1 MLIYYFYI
9 SLFFPASNSSITIVD
24 DSETT
29 DASSREDINT
39 GDASLTTALAEKTRI
54 TAKQAD
60 IKPTTIV
67 NITTAV
73 EDVANKSAMNSS
85 GKSETTSTVKGSYP
99 NLILTKG
106 TYFYKFN
113 WFLVFWYTRNN
124 IYRDLFLNVNT
135 EEWLSLSF
143 LLRRLFVKFFP
154 DTVFAVLS

>member
-9 SLFFPASNSSITIVD
+9 SLFFPAFNSSITIVD

-73 EDVANKSAMNSS
+73 EEVTNKSTMNSS

-99 NLILTKG
+99 NLILT
-106 TYFYKFN
+106 TFIFIN
-113 WFLVFWYTRNN
+113 L
-124 IYRDLFLNVNT
+124 ICSLFFGIPEIIST
-135 EEWLSLSF
+135 ETCS
-143 LLRRLFVKFFP
+143 
-154 DTVFAVLS
+154 

>member
-1 MLIYYFYI
+1 MFIPDPPGQKVPDPEEPDLQNRLGVLKRKMLIYYFYT
-9 SLFFPASNSSITIVD
+9 SLFFPASNSSITTVD

-39 GDASLTTALAEKTRI
+39 GDGTGSLNTALAEKTSI

-85 GKSETTSTVKGSYP
+85 GKSETASTVKGSYP
-99 NLILTKG
+99 NLILTI
-106 TYFYKFN
+106 YKFN
-113 WFLVFWYTRNN
+113 F
-124 IYRDLFLNVNT
+124 
-135 EEWLSLSF
+135 S
-143 LLRRLFVKFFP
+143 
-154 DTVFAVLS
+154 